1 MSLPAMSRRLVRWGR
16 LKPSYTGQMCVTP
29 SPEST
34 TTPVRRPETQTHSTV
49 NNLQFY
55 QARRILSRV
64 CLQLLITAGWVNTHT
79 HTKTAAITQLM

>member
-34 TTPVRRPETQTHSTV
+34 TTPVRRPKTHAHT
-49 NNLQFY
+49 
-55 QARRILSRV
+55 
-64 CLQLLITAGWVNTHT
+64 LQLIIYNSIKLGVFVSAFYPVCALGYCVVSWVNT
-79 HTKTAAITQLM
+79 QNLER